1 MTGYFPLIVPPDLI
15 CEESPIM
22 SYSTLMESGCNNE
35 IHPKE
40 SDLISG
46 ESTKRQNEFITG
58 RICARR
64 ALKNLQIYNFPILFN
79 EHKLPLFPS
88 TVKGSIAHTSSYCA
102 VVLGLNFKYKSI
114 GIDIEHISKMKSR
127 YFNTLC
133 TNEELL
139 FLKKYSEQEQMEK
152 ATILFS
158 AKEAFYKLQFQITQK
173 MLFFK
178 DVCCSIL
185 DDNTFSIRLY
195 KQLDKQFYYNATFAG
210 LYYIS
215 NEMIFTALHLEV
227 D

>member
-1 MTGYFPLIVPPDLI
+1 MTGYFPSIVPPDLI
-15 CEESPIM
+15 CEESPIL

-35 IHPKE
+35 IHSKE
-40 SDLISG
+40 IALISG
-46 ESTKRQNEFITG
+46 ASQKRQNEFITG

-64 ALKNLQIYNFPILFN
+64 ALKNLKIDNFPVLFN

-88 TVKGSIAHTSSYCA
+88 TVKGSIAHTNSYCA
-102 VVLGLNFKYKSI
+102 VVLGLNLKYKSI
-114 GIDIEHISKMKSR
+114 GIDIEHVSKMKSR

-178 DVCCSIL
+178 DICCSIL
-185 DDNTFSIRLY
+185 NDNTFSIKLC
-195 KQLDKQFYYNATFAG
+195 KQLDKQFYYNASFAG
-210 LYYIS
+210 SYHIS
-215 NEMIFTALHLEV
+215 NEMIFTALHLKA